1 MLAAALLILA
11 YNVDFESS
19 KIDKSLALIERSG
32 ADVVCLEE
40 VTLAFQ
46 REFERRLAKVYP
58 HRAFFPARGT
68 WGIAIAS
75 KLPFARAERFEQKP
89 HRMPALEARI
99 DGVTVVCL
107 HLFPPVAKRDKDKGL
122 LATVQA
128 NAKLRAQ
135 QARAIVDRYA
145 RSGEPVVLAGDL
157 NEGRGGDA
165 YAALRATGFRDGG
178 AARGSACSATWP
190 GDDSSW
196 PAVVRIDHIL
206 ARGIAIGEAKVMKA
220 GGSDHYAVAARVV
233 R

>member
-1 MLAAALLILA
+1 VLPAALLILA

-19 KIDKSLALIERSG
+19 KLDKSLGLVQRSG

-40 VTLAFQ
+40 VTAAFQ
-46 REFERRLAKVYP
+46 REFERRFAKVYP

-75 KLPFARAERFEQKP
+75 KLPLERAERFEQKP

-99 DGVTVVCL
+99 DSVTIVCL
-107 HLFPPVAKRDKDKGL
+107 HLFPPVA
-122 LATVQA
+122 
-128 NAKLRAQ
+128 
-135 QARAIVDRYA
+135 
-145 RSGEPVVLAGDL
+145 
-157 NEGRGGDA
+157 
-165 YAALRATGFRDGG
+165 
-178 AARGSACSATWP
+178 
-190 GDDSSW
+190 
-196 PAVVRIDHIL
+196 RIDHIL